1 MVRIRNLHFGYSRRV
16 LQLENLSLDLRRGH
30 IYGLLGK
37 NGAGKSTLL
46 KNIVGLAFPL
56 SGSCEVEGHAAAL
69 RRPATLEDLFFL
81 PEDVQVPPVSATQLA
96 ASTGVFYPRFEA
108 AAFHEY
114 LRELDVPALTK
125 LPALSYGQQKKAL
138 IAFALATNTG
148 LLVLDE
154 PTNGLDI
161 PSKAQFR
168 KLVAGALGADRCV
181 IISTHQVRDL
191 DSLIDTVLVLHQR
204 RIVLNAS
211 IDELAGK
218 LSFGTAPVGVA
229 APEALYAEP
238 SVRGRQV
245 IRPNHDGGGG
255 SKVDLELL
263 FNALTGPDT
272 TLATYLTQL
281 QLQHEPVH

>member
-16 LQLENLSLDLRRGH
+16 LQLENLNLDLERGH

-56 SGSCEVEGHAAAL
+56 SGTCEVAGHAAAH
-69 RRPATLEDLFFL
+69 RRPDTLQELFFL
-81 PEDVQVPPVSATQLA
+81 PEDVQAPPVSATQLA
-96 ASTGVFYPRFEA
+96 ASTGVFYPRFDA
-108 AAFHEY
+108 TAFQEY
-114 LRELDVPALTK
+114 LRELEVPAHVRLT
-125 LPALSYGQQKKAL
+125 ALSFGQQKKAL

-168 KLVAGALGADRCV
+168 KLVAGALGEERCV

-204 RIVLNAS
+204 HLLLNEPVDNLSDRLIFGSAP
-211 IDELAGK
+211 AG
-218 LSFGTAPVGVA
+218 A
-229 APEALYAEP
+229 AGPDVLYAEP
-238 SVRGRQV
+238 SVRGQQV
-245 IRPNHDGGGG
+245 IRPNLNPAERYT
-255 SKVDLELL
+255 KVDLELL
-263 FNALTGPDT
+263 FNALTGPST
-272 TLATYLTQL
+272 AVANYLTNPH
-281 QLQHEPVH
+281 HEPAL